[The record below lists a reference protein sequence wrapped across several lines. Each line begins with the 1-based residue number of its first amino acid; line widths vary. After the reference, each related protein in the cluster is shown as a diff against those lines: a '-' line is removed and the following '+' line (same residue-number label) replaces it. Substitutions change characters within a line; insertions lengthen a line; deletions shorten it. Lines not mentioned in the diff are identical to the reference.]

1 MNGLAVDAPHLQRFC
16 GTVPAG
22 TQVRSSGNT
31 MAVEFRTDA
40 SVSSGGFLATYS
52 SDEPAGSILLRAK
65 LKYYLQK
72 NIIHIALIIIAMYPW
87 QFLKHVNAGNH
98 TYT

>member
-40 SVSSGGFLATYS
+40 SASSGGFLATYS
-52 SDEPAGSILLRAK
+52 SDEPAG
-65 LKYYLQK
+65 
-72 NIIHIALIIIAMYPW
+72 
-87 QFLKHVNAGNH
+87 
-98 TYT
+98 